1 MIYSHVANLY
11 LYETKE
17 EGFKAGFIDLKG
29 PQRCMHS
36 DMNGMESWVQKQNKG
51 QSVFFCVESFFL
63 DSVQHLLYC
72 MVQCI
77 VSSQAT
83 LHSVQLSES
92 MYCTVVT
99 VLLVVVS
106 SSERFGQLQ

>member
-51 QSVFFCVESFFL
+51 QSVFVWKVFFL

-92 MYCTVVT
+92 MYCKVVT
-99 VLLVVVS
+99 VLLAVVS
-106 SSERFGQLQ
+106 CSERIGQLQ